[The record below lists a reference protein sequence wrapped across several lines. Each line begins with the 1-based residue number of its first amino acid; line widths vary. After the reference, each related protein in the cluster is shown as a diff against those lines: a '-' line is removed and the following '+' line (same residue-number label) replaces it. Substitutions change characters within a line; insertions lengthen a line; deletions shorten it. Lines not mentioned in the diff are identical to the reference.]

1 MQTTALRYFLA
12 VARDGTIAAASNRLN
27 VAPSA
32 ISRQIANLEAELGC
46 PLFERRPRGMV
57 LSQAGE
63 LLARHAHQVLLSA
76 EQVVT
81 EIQELEGLRR
91 GLVRI
96 ATTEAF
102 AIDLVPG
109 VITAFHARHPG
120 IRFELSTLPPGLVTQ
135 RVAQGEADLGLTFSL
150 EPSVDTAVAYRA
162 SLDMVALCAPDHPL
176 AVRSLIGLS
185 DLAAYPVALLPRD
198 TTLRTV
204 LDAACAAEGIAI
216 EPVFTSNV
224 LSAILPFV
232 RDTRGLTLM
241 SSIVLQGEGW
251 RDAFR
256 VLPIRSD
263 RSLARG
269 IEVQTMR
276 DRRLPRAVEAFLAAL
291 VAALPPSPER

>member
-12 VARDGTIAAASNRLN
+12 VARDGTIAAASARLN

-32 ISRQIANLEAELGC
+32 ISRQIANLEAELDC

-63 LLARHAHQVLLSA
+63 LLARHAHQVLASA

-81 EIQELEGLRR
+81 EIKELDGLQR

-109 VITAFHARHPG
+109 VIAAFHARYPG
-120 IRFELSTLPPGLVTQ
+120 IRFELSALPPGQVTH
-135 RVAQGEADLGLTFSL
+135 RVIQGEADLGLTFSL
-150 EPSVDTAVAYRA
+150 EPSIGPAVAYRN

-176 AVRSLIGLS
+176 AGQPAIGLA

-204 LDAACAAEGIAI
+204 LDAACAAEGIVI
-216 EPVFTSNV
+216 EPAFACNV
-224 LSAILPFV
+224 LAAILPFV
-232 RDTRGLTLM
+232 RRTRGLTLM
-241 SSIVLQGEGW
+241 SSIALQGQVGRGE
-251 RDAFR
+251 FR
-256 VLPIRSD
+256 VLPIRSR

-276 DRRLPRAVEAFLAAL
+276 DRRLPRAAQAFLTAL
-291 VAALPPSPER
+291 VAALPPVGE

>member
-12 VARDGTIAAASNRLN
+12 VARDGTIAAASARLN

-32 ISRQIANLEAELGC
+32 ISRQIANLEAELAC
-46 PLFERRPRGMV
+46 LLFERRPRGMV

-63 LLARHAHQVLLSA
+63 LLARHARQVLLSA
-76 EQVVT
+76 DQVVT

-91 GLVRI
+91 GLVRV

-102 AIDLVPG
+102 AIDLVPV
-109 VITAFHARHPG
+109 VIAAFHARHPG
-120 IRFELSTLPPGLVTQ
+120 IRFDLSALPPGQVTQ
-135 RVAQGEADLGLTFSL
+135 RVAQGDADIGLTFSL
-150 EPSVDTAVAYRA
+150 EPSTDTAVAYRN
-162 SLDMVALCAPDHPL
+162 SLDMVALCAPGHPL
-176 AVRSLIGLS
+176 AERRLIALS

-198 TTLRTV
+198 TTLRAI
-204 LDAACAAEGIAI
+204 LDAACAAEDIAI
-216 EPVFTSNV
+216 EPVLSANV

-241 SSIVLQGEGW
+241 SSIALQGQVGRGE
-251 RDAFR
+251 FR
-256 VLPIRSD
+256 VLPIQSR

-276 DRRLPRAVEAFLAAL
+276 DRRLPRAVQAFLTDL
-291 VAALPPSPER
+291 VAALPPVPR